1 MVTGGED
8 KRVNLFAVGKP
19 TAILSMAGHQS
30 AVECVTFDANEEVVV
45 AGAAGGTLK
54 LWDLEQAKAVRT
66 LVGHR
71 SNCQSVDFHPFGEF
85 FASGSL
91 DTNLKV
97 WDVRRKGCIH
107 TYKGHDR
114 GVGVCKF
121 SPDGKWVVSGGQ
133 DGRAR
138 LWDLTAGKC
147 LKEFAPHDGAV
158 TSVEF
163 HPNELLLA
171 TGSADR
177 AVKLWDL
184 ETFELVDECVEATG
198 IKSLRFSPDGSALLT
213 GTAEFLK
220 TWRWEPAQCHDAVD
234 VSWKNLKDLSVH
246 DNKLLGANISNSFVG
261 VWVVDL
267 TRVEPFHSG
276 AERGPGGGGTRDAER
291 EERSRRGPE
300 ETAAAAV
307 AAAAEVSRAR
317 LEREE
322 RQRRVLMEANGV
334 RTNSGGQTVSARP
347 DSANSPFDPR
357 RVARDDG
364 ERENAHRTPMAMNAR
379 FAAAHGI
386 AEDPI
391 GSGASIAD
399 GDRIRN
405 DQFVVVPAK
414 RPSRATGTTPADAPT
429 RPRAEE
435 RRAENASPA
444 AGTDATR
451 VEPMAYRDEDE
462 DIPED
467 LPDESARA
475 INGQK
480 ADMSDGEDNSNDSTL
495 DTRLEAR
502 LGGNASPRVESD
514 GEDDGNAFERERSD
528 APAESASPTKPI
540 RADSSIRASRPSPR
554 KSFATE
560 VFDLE
565 MLRSAA
571 LEAETEFV
579 DARAYAPGPEAPP
592 ETLAAAMARA
602 RAERALDAT
611 SHVSGV
617 SSNERTDRMN
627 DGPSR
632 DDSSR
637 DDSSRDDSSRDIS
650 TAAAVVS
657 TPPVASRRVASTPAG
672 ATVGRS
678 PRSRSPSSRSP
689 LGVDLASFVPGAGFA
704 RVGTPPTPAPD
715 ESRVLASLGGADGET
730 CVAIFGARL
739 ATLRAVSRCW
749 TKGDVRGAAAALAA
763 ADDLSATRDVLA
775 AALEAPHGGIAGD
788 GAVTLELASALVPL
802 ATPLLRSPHAPYADV
817 ALRFSRRVAHAF
829 EPALAGAKAHAAE
842 RERSGGR
849 RRGIGVDLAG
859 EERVARATATRG
871 ALLGQ
876 VDALESLAVAAE
888 GDMAL
893 RARELLGAL
902 ERFA

>member
-307 AAAAEVSRAR
+307 AAAAEVSLRRAR

-334 RTNSGGQTVSARP
+334 RTNSNSGGQTGFGEFARP

-391 GSGASIAD
+391 VSGASIVSG
-399 GDRIRN
+399 GDRVRN
-405 DQFVVVPAK
+405 DRSFVVVPAK
-414 RPSRATGTTPADAPT
+414 RPSR
-429 RPRAEE
+429 EE

-451 VEPMAYRDEDE
+451 VEPIAYRDEDE

-467 LPDESARA
+467 LPDDLPDARA
-475 INGQK
+475 MNSQK
-480 ADMSDGEDNSNDSTL
+480 ADMSDGEDDSNDSTL
-495 DTRLEAR
+495 DTRLEARLEAR

-554 KSFATE
+554 KSFAADA
-560 VFDLE
+560 FDLE
-565 MLRSAA
+565 TLRSAA

-592 ETLAAAMARA
+592 ETLAVCISGQLRGQAYWKDVAERA
-602 RAERALDAT
+602 RAFY
-611 SHVSGV
+611 SG
-617 SSNERTDRMN
+617 
-627 DGPSR
+627 
-632 DDSSR
+632 
-637 DDSSRDDSSRDIS
+637 
-650 TAAAVVS
+650 
-657 TPPVASRRVASTPAG
+657 
-672 ATVGRS
+672 
-678 PRSRSPSSRSP
+678 
-689 LGVDLASFVPGAGFA
+689 
-704 RVGTPPTPAPD
+704 
-715 ESRVLASLGGADGET
+715 
-730 CVAIFGARL
+730 
-739 ATLRAVSRCW
+739 
-749 TKGDVRGAAAALAA
+749 
-763 ADDLSATRDVLA
+763 
-775 AALEAPHGGIAGD
+775 
-788 GAVTLELASALVPL
+788 
-802 ATPLLRSPHAPYADV
+802 
-817 ALRFSRRVAHAF
+817 
-829 EPALAGAKAHAAE
+829 
-842 RERSGGR
+842 
-849 RRGIGVDLAG
+849 
-859 EERVARATATRG
+859 
-871 ALLGQ
+871 
-876 VDALESLAVAAE
+876 
-888 GDMAL
+888 
-893 RARELLGAL
+893 
-902 ERFA
+902 

>member
-138 LWDLTAGKC
+138 LWDLTAGRC

-198 IKSLRFSPDGSALLT
+198 IKSLRFSPDGSTLLA

-220 TWRWEPAQCHDAVD
+220 TWRWEPARSHDAVD

-276 AERGPGGGGTRDAER
+276 ADRGPGGGGTRDAER

-334 RTNSGGQTVSARP
+334 RTNSCAQTVSARP

-357 RVARDDG
+357 RVARDEG
-364 ERENAHRTPMAMNAR
+364 ERENAHRTPMAMNPR

-391 GSGASIAD
+391 ADASIAD
-399 GDRIRN
+399 PLDRVRN
-405 DQFVVVPAK
+405 DRPSSSLVVVPAK
-414 RPSRATGTTPADAPT
+414 RPST
-429 RPRAEE
+429 RPNAEE
-435 RRAENASPA
+435 HPAETVPASREPA

-451 VEPMAYRDEDE
+451 VEPNAYRDEDE

-467 LPDESARA
+467 LPDDLPDARA
-475 INGQK
+475 TNGQK
-480 ADMSDGEDNSNDSTL
+480 ADMSDGEDDSRL
-495 DTRLEAR
+495 DTRLDAFPPS
-502 LGGNASPRVESD
+502 GNASPRVESD
-514 GEDDGNAFERERSD
+514 GEDDGNAFERSD
-528 APAESASPTKPI
+528 APAESASPTKAKKEI
-540 RADSSIRASRPSPR
+540 RADASIRASRPSPR
-554 KSFATE
+554 KSFAADA
-560 VFDLE
+560 FDLE
-565 MLRSAA
+565 TLRSAA

-611 SHVSGV
+611 SRVSGV

-637 DDSSRDDSSRDIS
+637 DDSSRDIP
-650 TAAAVVS
+650 TTAAVVS
-657 TPPVASRRVASTPAG
+657 TPPVASRRVASTPAS
-672 ATVGRS
+672 ATIGRS
-678 PRSRSPSSRSP
+678 PPSRSPSSRSP

-715 ESRVLASLGGADGET
+715 ESHVLASLGGADGET
-730 CVAIFGARL
+730 CVAIFGTRL

-749 TKGDVRGAAAALAA
+749 TKGDVRGAAEALAA

>member
-276 AERGPGGGGTRDAER
+276 AERGPGGGGTRDA
-291 EERSRRGPE
+291 
-300 ETAAAAV
+300 
-307 AAAAEVSRAR
+307 VSYTH
-317 LEREE
+317 LT
-322 RQRRVLMEANGV
+322 L
-334 RTNSGGQTVSARP
+334 
-347 DSANSPFDPR
+347 
-357 RVARDDG
+357 
-364 ERENAHRTPMAMNAR
+364 
-379 FAAAHGI
+379 
-386 AEDPI
+386 
-391 GSGASIAD
+391 
-399 GDRIRN
+399 
-405 DQFVVVPAK
+405 
-414 RPSRATGTTPADAPT
+414 PT
-429 RPRAEE
+429 IY
-435 RRAENASPA
+435 S
-444 AGTDATR
+444 
-451 VEPMAYRDEDE
+451 V
-462 DIPED
+462 
-467 LPDESARA
+467 
-475 INGQK
+475 
-480 ADMSDGEDNSNDSTL
+480 
-495 DTRLEAR
+495 
-502 LGGNASPRVESD
+502 
-514 GEDDGNAFERERSD
+514 
-528 APAESASPTKPI
+528 
-540 RADSSIRASRPSPR
+540 
-554 KSFATE
+554 
-560 VFDLE
+560 
-565 MLRSAA
+565 
-571 LEAETEFV
+571 
-579 DARAYAPGPEAPP
+579 
-592 ETLAAAMARA
+592 
-602 RAERALDAT
+602 
-611 SHVSGV
+611 
-617 SSNERTDRMN
+617 
-627 DGPSR
+627 
-632 DDSSR
+632 
-637 DDSSRDDSSRDIS
+637 
-650 TAAAVVS
+650 
-657 TPPVASRRVASTPAG
+657 
-672 ATVGRS
+672 
-678 PRSRSPSSRSP
+678 
-689 LGVDLASFVPGAGFA
+689 
-704 RVGTPPTPAPD
+704 
-715 ESRVLASLGGADGET
+715 
-730 CVAIFGARL
+730 
-739 ATLRAVSRCW
+739 
-749 TKGDVRGAAAALAA
+749 
-763 ADDLSATRDVLA
+763 
-775 AALEAPHGGIAGD
+775 
-788 GAVTLELASALVPL
+788 
-802 ATPLLRSPHAPYADV
+802 
-817 ALRFSRRVAHAF
+817 
-829 EPALAGAKAHAAE
+829 
-842 RERSGGR
+842 
-849 RRGIGVDLAG
+849 
-859 EERVARATATRG
+859 
-871 ALLGQ
+871 
-876 VDALESLAVAAE
+876 
-888 GDMAL
+888 
-893 RARELLGAL
+893 
-902 ERFA
+902 